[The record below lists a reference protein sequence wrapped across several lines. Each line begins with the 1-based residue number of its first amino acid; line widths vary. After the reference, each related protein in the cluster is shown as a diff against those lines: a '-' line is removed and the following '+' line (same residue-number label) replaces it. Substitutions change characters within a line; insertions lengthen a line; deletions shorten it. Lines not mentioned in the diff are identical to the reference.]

1 MKTLQTYVP
10 AFRSTD
16 VNGRLHTR
24 FGYTNTG
31 RWSSS
36 GPNLQNITRD
46 EKFEEELD
54 A

>member
-1 MKTLQTYVP
+1 MKTLTTYVP
-10 AFRSTD
+10 AFRTVD
-16 VNGRLHTR
+16 DKGRLHTR

-46 EKFEEELD
+46 EKFEESE
-54 A
+54 